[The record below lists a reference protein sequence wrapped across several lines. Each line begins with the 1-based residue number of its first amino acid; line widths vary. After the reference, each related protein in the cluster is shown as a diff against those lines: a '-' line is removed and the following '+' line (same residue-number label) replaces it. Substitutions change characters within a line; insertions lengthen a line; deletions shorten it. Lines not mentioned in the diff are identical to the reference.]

1 MADHQFI
8 TRQGVVVPDTG
19 TTRDEV
25 VAEFKAAF
33 GDDLITTSDTPQG
46 VLIDAETEA
55 RDALVRNNAAMANQ
69 INPNVAEGVFLDAIW
84 ALTGGRR
91 LAGTRTV
98 VNGVRVMGVPGTP
111 IPAGALATTT
121 GGAEFRVVTPVTLDI
136 AGEAFTTFESVAFG
150 PVECGAHQLVNVSP
164 GGPLG
169 WEAVNNDAAGTLGT
183 LEESDTAAR
192 QRRRLTLALQGT
204 SLAQA
209 IVSAL
214 YATAGVKSLAFRENY
229 TAADAVIDGINV
241 KAHSIFT
248 CVDGGTDADV
258 AAALLENKSQG
269 CGWSDLEPGP
279 TSVNVTEPASGQVY
293 PVKSYRPADVNIQV
307 QVQVTV
313 RSLTA
318 AIVDPIEATKAAM
331 VAYASGAIEGEQ
343 GFVVGGLVSAFELA
357 GAVNRQ
363 NPGLLVSVCQVAVV
377 SGSPVWGYTVAV
389 SLLERAVLT
398 ESNIAVTVLA

>member
-1 MADHQFI
+1 MADYQYI
-8 TRQGVVVPDTG
+8 NRQGVVVPDTG

-25 VAEFKAAF
+25 VAEYKAAF
-33 GDDLITTSDTPQG
+33 GDDLITTNDTPQG

-55 RDALVRNNAAMANQ
+55 RDAVVRNNAALANQ
-69 INPNVAEGVFLDAIW
+69 LNPNVAEGVFLDAIW
-84 ALTGGRR
+84 ALTGGQRN
-91 LAGTRTV
+91 AGTRTV

-121 GGAEFRVVTPVTLDI
+121 GGGEFRVVTPVTLDI
-136 AGEAFTTFESVAFG
+136 SGEAFATFESVAIG

-169 WEAVNNDAAGTLGT
+169 WESVNNDSAATLGT
-183 LEESDTAAR
+183 LEESDAAAR

-209 IVSAL
+209 IVSAM
-214 YATAGVKSLAFRENY
+214 YATAGVKSLAFRENF
-229 TAADAVIDGINV
+229 TTADALIDGINV
-241 KAHSIFT
+241 AANSIFV

-269 CGWSDLEPGP
+269 CGWSDLEPGV
-279 TSVNVTEPASGQVY
+279 TSVDVTEPASGQVY
-293 PVKSYRPADVNIQV
+293 PVKFYRPGDVNV

-313 RSLTA
+313 RSLSA
-318 AIVDPIEATKAAM
+318 SIVDPIEATKAAM
-331 VAYASGAIEGEQ
+331 VAYAAGEIEGEQ

-377 SGSPVWGYTVAV
+377 SGSPSWAYTLPV
-389 SLLERAVLT
+389 SLLERAILSA
-398 ESNIAVTVLA
+398 SNIAVTVLA

>member
-1 MADHQFI
+1 MADYAFI
-8 TRQGVVVPDTG
+8 NRQGVVVPDTG

-55 RDALVRNNAAMANQ
+55 RDAVVRNNAAMANQ
-69 INPNVAEGVFLDAIW
+69 INPNTAEGVFLDAIW
-84 ALTGGRR
+84 ALTGGQRG
-91 LAGTRTV
+91 AGTRTI

-111 IPAGALATTT
+111 VPAGALATTT
-121 GGAEFRVVTPVTLDI
+121 GGGEFRVVTPVTLDLT
-136 AGEAFTTFESVAFG
+136 GEAFTTFESVALG

-183 LEESDTAAR
+183 LEESDAAAR

-214 YATAGVKSLAFRENY
+214 YAVPGVKSLAFRENY
-229 TAADAVIDGINV
+229 TTADALIDGVNV
-241 KAHSIFT
+241 NANSIFT

-269 CGWSDLEPGP
+269 CGWADLEPDVI
-279 TSVNVTEPASGQVY
+279 TVNVAEPASGQVY
-293 PVKSYRPADVNIQV
+293 PVKLYRPADVNIQV
-307 QVQVTV
+307 QVTV

-318 AIVDPIEATKAAM
+318 SIVDPIEATKAAM
-331 VAYASGAIEGEQ
+331 VAYAGGELEGEQ

-363 NPGLLVSVCQVAVV
+363 NPGLLVSACQVAIVAGV
-377 SGSPVWGYTVAV
+377 PVWAYTVDV
-389 SLLERAVLT
+389 GLLERALLS
-398 ESNIAVTVLA
+398 ESNIAVITVLA